1 MKATTSHEEGDR
13 TLKDTM
19 KCTKKTPPNEN
30 AFIKYGVQYFFFPA
44 GCFHTLGT
52 VCLLYINRISS

>member
-19 KCTKKTPPNEN
+19 KCTEKISPNEN
-30 AFIKYGVQYFFFPA
+30 IFIKYGVQYFFFSTW
-44 GCFHTLGT
+44 CFHTLGT
-52 VCLLYINRISS
+52 VCLLYINRFSS